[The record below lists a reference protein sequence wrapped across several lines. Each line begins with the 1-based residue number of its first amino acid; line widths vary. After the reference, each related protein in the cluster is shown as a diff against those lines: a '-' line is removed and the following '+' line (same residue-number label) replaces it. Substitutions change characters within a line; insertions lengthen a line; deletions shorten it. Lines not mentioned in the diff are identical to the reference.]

1 MRRIVTL
8 KYNNDDTINIIGD
21 ASADVLIAQAIKL
34 SPRLLGDKA
43 LYITE
48 DLEFVKEQDL
58 DSSIRIASKPK
69 RKFMISFIMD
79 NVVQVV
85 KVCSDSPVG
94 AYHKVR
100 IKYSVEIPG
109 IAIVYEFDQE
119 KNKVSVDSITKKL
132 MSGEMRIDRVLNKAY
147 KLLGETPEL
156 EDFRED
162 IVTMLNMIR
171 DCSMGMYSGVDNYT
185 MFNMISAVVY
195 FVDPVNVHNYKILG
209 SKENLKYI
217 VLTYVT
223 VIRRYDTLRKQAMMH
238 KS

>member
-8 KYNNDDTINIIGD
+8 KYNNDDTVNIIGD
-21 ASADVLIAQAIKL
+21 ASADILIAQAIKL
-34 SPRLLGDKA
+34 SPRLLGDRA

-58 DSSIRIASKPK
+58 DSSIRIASKP
-69 RKFMISFIMD
+69 FILD

-119 KNKVSVDSITKKL
+119 KNKISVDSITKKL
-132 MSGEMRIDRVLNKAY
+132 MSGEMRIDKVLNKAY

-156 EDFRED
+156 NDFRED

-171 DCSMGMYSGVDNYT
+171 DCSMGLYNGVDNYT
-185 MFNMISAVVY
+185 MFNMISAIVY

-209 SKENLKYI
+209 SKENLKYV

-223 VIRRYDTLRKQAMMH
+223 VIRRYGALRKQMIMH
-238 KS
+238 KG